1 MNEENQSIHAFD
13 INLICEYFSTIERQG
28 PGGTEATLKALSYI
42 GALDPDSVI
51 VDLGSGTGS
60 QTFVLASQ
68 LTGKITALDLFPDF
82 IGILNRKAEQYR
94 LDHRVK
100 GVIGSMDQLPFD
112 HDSIDLIWSEGA
124 IYNIGYSRG
133 LKLWHPYLKAGGY
146 VAVTEATWFTDSRPE
161 EVEKFWHDAYPEIDT
176 IANKLKQMQESGYQ
190 SVAHFVLPQQ
200 CWTDNY
206 YLPQRDA
213 QKVFL
218 EKYPDNPT
226 ALALVSNQ
234 QREAELYDR
243 YSAYYGYVF
252 YIGKKI

>member
-42 GALDPDSVI
+42 GDLDPYSVI

-68 LTGKITALDLFPDF
+68 LPGKITALDLFPDF
-82 IGILNRKAEQYR
+82 IGILNRKAEQYQ

-100 GVIGSMDQLPFD
+100 GVVGSMDQLPFASG
-112 HDSIDLIWSEGA
+112 SIDLIWCEGA
-124 IYNIGYSRG
+124 IYNIGYSHG
-133 LKLWHPYLKAGGY
+133 LKLWYPYLKAGGY

-161 EVEKFWHDAYPEIDT
+161 EVEKFWYDAYPEIDT
-176 IANKLKQMQESGYQ
+176 IANKLRQMQEAGYEP
-190 SVAHFVLPQQ
+190 VAHFVLPEQ

-206 YLPQRDA
+206 YVPQRDA

-234 QREAELYDR
+234 QREADLYDR

>member
-1 MNEENQSIHAFD
+1 MSNENQSIHAFD
-13 INLICEYFSTIERQG
+13 ISLICEYFSTIERQG
-28 PGGTEATLKALSYI
+28 PGGAESTLRALSFI
-42 GALDPDSVI
+42 EGVDSDSVI

-60 QTFVLASQ
+60 QTFVIASH
-68 LTGKITALDLFPDF
+68 LTGNITALDLFPDF
-82 IGILNRKAEQYR
+82 IGKLNAKAEANA
-94 LDHRVK
+94 LGHRVK
-100 GVIGSMDQLPFD
+100 GVVGSMDHLPFAPG
-112 HDSIDLIWSEGA
+112 SIDLIWSEGA

-133 LKLWHPYLKAGGY
+133 LNLWHPYLKAGGY

-161 EVEKFWHDAYPEIDT
+161 EVEKFWYDAYPEIDT
-176 IANKLKQMQESGYQ
+176 VANKLKQMHEAGYKP
-190 SVAHFVLPQQ
+190 VAHFVLPEQ

-206 YLPQRDA
+206 YVPQRDA

-234 QREAELYDR
+234 QREADLYDR

>member
-28 PGGTEATLKALSYI
+28 PGGTEATLKALSCI
-42 GALDPDSVI
+42 GDLDPDSVI

-68 LTGKITALDLFPDF
+68 LPGKITAFDLFPDF
-82 IGILNRKAEQYR
+82 IGILNRKAEQYQ

-100 GVIGSMDQLPFD
+100 GVVGSMDHLPFASG
-112 HDSIDLIWSEGA
+112 SIDLIWCEGA
-124 IYNIGYSRG
+124 IYNIGYSHG
-133 LKLWHPYLKAGGY
+133 LKIWHPYLKAGGY

-161 EVEKFWHDAYPEIDT
+161 EVEKFWYDAYPEIDT
-176 IANKLKQMQESGYQ
+176 IAKKLKQMQEAGYQ
-190 SVAHFVLPQQ
+190 PVAHFVLPEQ

-206 YLPQRDA
+206 YVPQRDA

-218 EKYPDNPT
+218 EKYPENPT
-226 ALALVSNQ
+226 ALALVSNL
-234 QREAELYDR
+234 QREANLYDR